1 VAAPLVAVV
10 GPTASGKSALAL
22 RIAGER
28 SGEIV
33 SCDSLQV
40 YRGFDIGS
48 AKATAEER
56 SAVPHHLLDVADP
69 GEPFSAA
76 DYARLARAA
85 LQGIRSRGR
94 LAVVAGGTGL
104 YLRAL
109 LEGLFEGP
117 GRDDAFRLRLER
129 IAERFGDER
138 LHRTLARV
146 DPEAAGRIRARD
158 RVRVVRALEVF
169 RATGQPITER
179 HRSGAEPLRGFRTLV
194 VGLDPGRAL
203 LQSVVEARTREMLDR
218 GLVEEARAL
227 LARGVSPDR
236 GPLRAIGY
244 RQAVAVARGE
254 ITVEAAERAI
264 VTETMRFA
272 KRQMTWFRHQA
283 DVRWFHETDAALAG
297 LRDWLDG
304 GEATGR
310 EGSAGPTP

>member
-1 VAAPLVAVV
+1 VAAALVAIV

-22 RIAGER
+22 RLAAER
-28 SGEIV
+28 WGEIV

-48 AKATAEER
+48 AKATVAER
-56 SAVPHHLLDVADP
+56 AAVPHHLIDVADP

-85 LQGIRSRGR
+85 LEGIRSRGR
-94 LAVVAGGTGL
+94 LAIVAGGTGL

-117 GRDDAFRLRLER
+117 GRDEAFRRRLGR
-129 IAERFGDER
+129 VAERFGDER
-138 LHRTLARV
+138 LHRMLARV
-146 DPEAAGRIRARD
+146 DPRAAGRIAPRD

-169 RATGQPITER
+169 RATGRPITEG

-194 VGLDPGRAL
+194 VGLDPGRAAL
-203 LQSVVEARTREMLDR
+203 RKAVETRARAMLER
-218 GLVEEARAL
+218 GLVEEVRAL
-227 LARGVSPDR
+227 LARGVPAHR

-254 ITVEAAERAI
+254 LTEEAAERAI
-264 VTETMRFA
+264 VTETLRFA
-272 KRQMTWFRHQA
+272 KRQMTWFRHQT
-283 DVRWFHETDAALAG
+283 DVTWFPEAEAALAG
-297 LRDWLDG
+297 LREWLDG
-304 GEATGR
+304 EGRGR
-310 EGSAGPTP
+310 EGAPEPHP